1 MIYCHYG
8 CDWSWMW
15 WPVKAK
21 SELVKGALLLL
32 VAFLL
37 VNDLNFH
44 LSLVLASVVQGD
56 AVNCNK
62 SKNEVKKIYLRQY
75 NVALPLFAATVCWK
89 QWWSLETWSRLE
101 TRFFESRSRMSQV
114 SSRSRALSLETLHQ
128 LLFCGLA
135 RSSSLKN
142 GFIK

>member
-1 MIYCHYG
+1 
-8 CDWSWMW
+8 
-15 WPVKAK
+15 VKAK
-21 SELVKGALLLL
+21 SELVEGALLLL

-75 NVALPLFAATVCWK
+75 NVALPLFAATVC
-89 QWWSLETWSRLE
+89 
-101 TRFFESRSRMSQV
+101 
-114 SSRSRALSLETLHQ
+114 
-128 LLFCGLA
+128 
-135 RSSSLKN
+135 
-142 GFIK
+142 